1 MTDKLKELFDPDK
14 FKDLGYRIVD
24 LLADYLKNMNEENAP
39 ANNWEEPSEQLKY
52 WKNYETGSSPMQL
65 FEDIISRSINI
76 HHPAYMGHQVT
87 APAPITGLT
96 SMLGAVLNNGMAIYE
111 MGPSATAIEK
121 VVIDELLSKVGFSS
135 KGDGFMTS
143 GGTLANLTAL
153 LSARKAMSNTDIW
166 EEGYNENLGVMVS
179 SEAHYCIDRAARIMG
194 FGSKGIVKVPVG
206 ESFCMKTELLDEY
219 YKKAEEQGVKIIAVI
234 GSAPST
240 STGMYD
246 NFDEIAD
253 FCKKKNLWFH
263 VDGAHGGAV
272 IYSKK
277 YKHLVKGMEKADS
290 VVIDGHK
297 MLMTPALLTFLL
309 FKNKNHSYNTFNQ
322 NAKYLL
328 ENSDED
334 EWYNSAGRSFECTKK
349 MMSINFYS
357 ILKIYGAEVFDDY
370 VTTLYD
376 IGKQFADKVLQRK
389 NFELA
394 LLPHSNIVCY
404 RYVHPGLNNIELNI
418 LNAKIRNR
426 ILKEG
431 KFYIVQTSLNDITYM
446 RNTFM
451 NHRTT
456 IQIMDDLLDE
466 IENIGI
472 NETYVDKKKQTG

>member
-1 MTDKLKELFDPDK
+1 MTDKLKELFDPSQ
-14 FKDLGYRIVD
+14 FKDLGYKLVD
-24 LLADYLKNMNEENAP
+24 ILTDYFKNMNEGNAP
-39 ANNWEEPSEQLKY
+39 VNNWEEPYEQLKF
-52 WKNYETGSSPMQL
+52 WKNYKNDSSPIKL

-76 HHPAYMGHQVT
+76 HHPGYMGHQVT
-87 APAPITGLT
+87 APAPITGLS

-111 MGPSATAIEK
+111 MGPSSTAIEK

-153 LSARKAMSNTDIW
+153 LSARRAMSDNDIW
-166 EEGYNENLGVMVS
+166 EEGYHENLGIMVS
-179 SEAHYCIDRAARIMG
+179 SEAHYCVDRAARIMG

-206 ESFCMKTELLDEY
+206 ESFSMKTELLDEY
-219 YKKAEEQGVKIIAVI
+219 YQKAEKQGVKIIAVV

-246 NFDEIAD
+246 NFEEIAD

-263 VDGAHGGAV
+263 VDGAHGGAA
-272 IYSKK
+272 IYSGK
-277 YKHLVKGMEKADS
+277 YKYLVKGMEKADS

-309 FKNKNHSYNTFNQ
+309 FKNKNFSYNTFSQ
-322 NAKYLL
+322 KAQYLL
-328 ENSDED
+328 KNSDEE
-334 EWYNSAGRSFECTKK
+334 EWYNVAGRSFECTKK

-376 IGKQFADKVLQRK
+376 IGKQFANKVLQRK

-394 LLPHSNIVCY
+394 LFPHSNIVCY
-404 RYVHPGLNNIELNI
+404 RYVYPGLNNQELNI
-418 LNAKIRNR
+418 LNSKIRNH

-431 KFYIVQTSLNDITYM
+431 KFYIVQTSLNDITFM

-456 IQIMDDLLDE
+456 PQIMDELLDE

-472 NETYVDKKKQTG
+472 NETNIDK